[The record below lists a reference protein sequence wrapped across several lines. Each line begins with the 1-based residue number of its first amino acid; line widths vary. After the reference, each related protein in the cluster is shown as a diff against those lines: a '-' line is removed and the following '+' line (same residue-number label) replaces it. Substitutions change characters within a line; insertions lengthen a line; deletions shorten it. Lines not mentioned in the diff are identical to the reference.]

1 MSNVN
6 HDDESISW
14 PDPDPAVDHHGKCT
28 RINDVSRMSAFPN
41 GTPVSR
47 IFFPRCEE
55 DVKSII
61 QTAYDVKKRVGM
73 RGTKHSMGGHSVA
86 SQIGWEIDTKFLC
99 HMKYNPKEPNLVR
112 CGPGCTW
119 ADLIKL
125 LNPFG
130 KSPRTMQSYCSF
142 SVGGTL
148 AVNAHGITTDHCLA
162 ESVVEMRLARVSTKG
177 KVQVIECRPTSAE
190 MIKTSASGELFSL
203 ALGGYGLFGVI
214 TEVVLK
220 VVDNVQLELDSLQL
234 PISANSS
241 EFVRIYDNCRDA
253 VTDDNEDQAGAE
265 PTMGKLEIKLARLNT
280 INLESASLYVLKRSS
295 PSPTVSNLP
304 SKPREMSKTSRLL
317 YKWALPLF
325 KEARYS
331 KEESSGKALDWSKD
345 DALTRNQLLFESA
358 VPLARMYSP
367 LLKRDDTFVLQ
378 EFFCPHHRFSEWIET
393 AKPIFKEI
401 EEQQHKYGQDLI
413 LLNTTI
419 RFVEKDGSTFLS
431 YSREEN
437 GSFAFVLYYRI
448 KRAEEV
454 EKRLGEFHNR
464 FAQLTCD
471 LGGTFYLPYRK
482 CYSAD
487 LLKAAYPMI
496 EEFAALKEKFDSTGL
511 FGNLWFEEYILP
523 LTSNDYQTKW
533 SLTETQ
539 EHALQYE
546 MSHPPSSVQVVE
558 NQKEFRQWIPR
569 SNDPLLVRRTNSY
582 RKLLRSKKLRSE
594 FRQQFLV
601 QIFNIADPDEVMR
614 VMTRAAWD
622 PANQHDIDIYKQIHL
637 HFHGS
642 AKKTVGAKI
651 AQYWRAIQQLRQ
663 QKDEVTRQTVNILS
677 KLGKVGSIGTYCCI
691 GDHGKTVN
699 CFVEALDIKGAL
711 WVVHCSDDMK
721 GNIEDTK
728 TTKKMPALETVLER
742 GSLDPVAHQEIA
754 YDYMTDQASVKL
766 ISIPT
771 GVVDLVTMNQ
781 GLHHIPIDNLFDF
794 LNEVK
799 RIMSPNGTFII
810 REHDL
815 CTDAIDGKVPYAML
829 DLAHSVFNAVTGVT
843 VKDEMKE
850 VRAFRSLLEWRH
862 ILEKVGFVD
871 SLVYE
876 VEDGDPTFDEMMC
889 FSKSSS
895 FHCKTKYPKVHEM
908 PFRGRDTI
916 VPPVAQLVRTL
927 LGQIPIFV
935 TNNARDILEFL
946 QQQLPS
952 LQDMCSKAIL
962 QGAPSLVNELDISNA
977 NARFVG
983 KKIIDTFEP
992 LLHSS
997 FEQLISTVDGV
1008 LSMLKQSK
1016 LQDVYNFKNLGNIP
1030 ELILILPYLEM
1041 KVHMEGEQCN
1051 DLEKMVIIFVRKYF
1065 PALLSDVAEECT
1077 GSSSPASDLPQDEGT
1092 STTQPET
1099 VTGREIQHLIKR
1111 LEEKIPGLLDP
1122 DIAVVHSGFNL
1133 PQQASLFGKFGG
1145 KDLSSACDNLAGYLT
1160 REIWIDMKVHLD
1172 AVVKEGGELPTKT
1185 RLLSQSKHH
1194 PWHRVFYAF
1203 LKSPRVNL
1211 NQQGF
1216 IALKLI
1222 GLGDICTLYEQAKKE
1237 QNEIEPTHS
1246 LDCDSE
1252 VTSCLTATHQSL
1264 EDLGRDWTGD
1274 VITRVITYDGKEENC
1289 LHDVAEVIEAKFG
1302 YNSIT
1307 SRKVDV
1313 TVELQSSHDRINK
1326 QVLEQQSIRPVS
1338 GQLKLG
1344 FLNIDEGLLVQMR
1357 NKGHKQKE
1365 MGDSIRKSFVNLAT
1379 LGNAGNNQLKITY
1392 QRFSVCDDK
1401 GRVQNAAVQSVL
1413 SLGYMENMR
1422 SVVKSTLDML
1432 ESKGIVRGDLHPSD
1446 GHYTWFKLNE
1456 WMQVEILD
1464 ELVKS
1469 LQHTP
1474 WYRFPF
1480 LSFLRTYFSVFQQQ
1494 CNIVQKKYGIVTAF
1508 GSEAFFVDV
1517 IPGIVMSALFGQLQL
1532 LATPLKM
1539 IMPADGYKGRD
1550 QSRFCEEI
1558 ILHTRQNNLNFFN
1571 DEIDTRILKVTVLPK
1586 NFVVLS
1592 IPPFK
1597 AMGEILHKIA
1607 IRIPA
1612 ARVLQISNQTEVQ
1625 VRIGSNVGIE
1635 DRSKD
1640 NEEELARIHSL
1651 AGVKFVMDYSF
1662 PNTVGSNHTTSD
1674 AVHGKAF
1681 YCFEVNCLALLDLFR
1696 LCEMLPNHCIE
1707 QVYDFWN

>member
-1 MSNVN
+1 
-6 HDDESISW
+6 
-14 PDPDPAVDHHGKCT
+14 
-28 RINDVSRMSAFPN
+28 
-41 GTPVSR
+41 
-47 IFFPRCEE
+47 
-55 DVKSII
+55 
-61 QTAYDVKKRVGM
+61 
-73 RGTKHSMGGHSVA
+73 
-86 SQIGWEIDTKFLC
+86 
-99 HMKYNPKEPNLVR
+99 
-112 CGPGCTW
+112 
-119 ADLIKL
+119 
-125 LNPFG
+125 
-130 KSPRTMQSYCSF
+130 MQSYCSF
-142 SVGGTL
+142 SIGGTL
-148 AVNAHGITTDHCLA
+148 AVNAHGITTDHCFA

-177 KVQVIECRPTSAE
+177 KVQVIECRPMSAE
-190 MIKTSASGELFSL
+190 LRKKSASGELFSL

-234 PISANSS
+234 PISADTS
-241 EFVRIYDNCRDA
+241 EFVRIYDNCRGA
-253 VTDDNEDQAGAE
+253 VTDDSEDQDGAE
-265 PTMGKLEIKLARLNT
+265 PTIGKLEIKLARLNT

-295 PSPTVSNLP
+295 PLPTVSNLP
-304 SKPREMSKTSRLL
+304 SKPREMSMTSRLL

-325 KEARYS
+325 KEARYR
-331 KEESSGKALDWSKD
+331 KEESSGKALDWSRD

-358 VPLARMYSP
+358 IPLARMYSP

-378 EFFCPHHRFSEWIET
+378 EFFCPHHRFSEWIEL

-448 KRAEEV
+448 KRVEEV

-464 FAQLTCD
+464 FAQLTCE

-496 EEFAALKEKFDSTGL
+496 EEFARLKEKFDSTGL

-533 SLTETQ
+533 YLTETH
-539 EHALQYE
+539 EHTLQYE
-546 MSHPPSSVQVVE
+546 MNHPPRSVQVVE
-558 NQKEFRQWIPR
+558 NQKEFRHWIPR
-569 SNDPLLVRRTNSY
+569 SNDPLLVRRNNSY
-582 RKLLRSKKLRSE
+582 RKLLRSKRLRSE

-622 PANQHDIDIYKQIHL
+622 PANQNDIDIYKQIHF

-642 AKKTVGAKI
+642 ATKTIGAKI
-651 AQYWRAIQQLRQ
+651 TQYWRAIQQLRQ
-663 QKDEVTRQTVNILS
+663 QKDEVTRQTLNILS

-699 CFVEALDIKGAL
+699 SFVEALDIKGSL

-721 GNIEDTK
+721 GNIEHTDTM
-728 TTKKMPALETVLER
+728 KKMPALETVLER
-742 GSLDPVAHQEIA
+742 GSLDPVAHQEIV
-754 YDYMTDQASVKL
+754 YDYMTDQASAKL
-766 ISIPT
+766 ITIPT

-781 GLHHIPIDNLFDF
+781 GLHHIPIENLFDF

-895 FHCKTKYPKVHEM
+895 FHCKTKYSKVHEM
-908 PFRGRDTI
+908 PFRGGDT
-916 VPPVAQLVRTL
+916 VPPVAKLVRSL
-927 LGQIPIFV
+927 LGQVPIFV

-946 QQQLPS
+946 RQQLPS
-952 LQDMCSKAIL
+952 LRDMCSKAIL
-962 QGAPSLVNELDISNA
+962 EGAPSLLHELDISNA
-977 NARFVG
+977 NARIVG
-983 KKIIDTFEP
+983 KKIIATFEP

-997 FEQLISTVDGV
+997 FEQIITAVDGV

-1041 KVHMEGEQCN
+1041 KVHMEGESCN
-1051 DLEKMVIIFVRKYF
+1051 DLEKMLIIFVRKYI
-1065 PALLSDVAEECT
+1065 PVLLSGISGKST
-1077 GSSSPASDLPQDEGT
+1077 GSSSPASALPHDKDT
-1092 STTQPET
+1092 STAQPKT
-1099 VTGREIQHLIKR
+1099 VTGREIQHIIEK
-1111 LEEKIPGLLDP
+1111 LEENIPGLLDP

-1145 KDLSSACDNLAGYLT
+1145 KDLTSACDNLAGYLT
-1160 REIWIDMKVHLD
+1160 REIWTEMKVNLD
-1172 AVVKEGGELPTKT
+1172 AVKEAGELPTKS
-1185 RLLSQSKHH
+1185 RLLSQSKQH

-1222 GLGDICTLYEQAKKE
+1222 GLGDICTLYKKANTKKTE
-1237 QNEIEPTHS
+1237 KEPTPC

-1264 EDLGRDWTGD
+1264 ESLGRDWTGD
-1274 VITRVITYDGKEENC
+1274 VIKRVITYNGKEEKC
-1289 LHDVAEVIEAKFG
+1289 LYDVAEVLEAKFG
-1302 YNSIT
+1302 YTSIT

-1326 QVLEQQSIRPVS
+1326 QVLEQKSIPPLL
-1338 GQLKLG
+1338 GQRKLG
-1344 FLNIDEGLLVQMR
+1344 FLNIDESQLVQMR

-1365 MGDSIRKSFVNLAT
+1365 VGDSIRKSIVHAAT
-1379 LGNAGNNQLKITY
+1379 LGNAGNNQLMITY
-1392 QRFSVCDDK
+1392 RRLAVCDDK
-1401 GRVQNAAVQSVL
+1401 GRAQNAAVQSVL
-1413 SLGYMENMR
+1413 SLGYLENVR
-1422 SVVKSTLDML
+1422 SAVKSTLDML

-1469 LQHTP
+1469 LKHTP

-1480 LSFLRTYFSVFQQQ
+1480 FSFLRTYFSVFQQQ
-1494 CNIVQKKYGIVTAF
+1494 CNIVQKKYGTVTAF
-1508 GSEAFFVDV
+1508 GSEAFFVDL
-1517 IPGIVMSALFGQLQL
+1517 IPGIVMSTLFGQLQL

-1539 IMPADGYKGRD
+1539 AMPADGYKDHD
-1550 QSRFCEEI
+1550 QSRFREEI
-1558 ILHTRQNNLNFFN
+1558 VLHTRQNNLNFFN
-1571 DEIDTRILKVTVLPK
+1571 DEIDTRILEVTILPQ

-1592 IPPFK
+1592 VPPFK

-1625 VRIGSNVGIE
+1625 VRIVRIE

-1640 NEEELARIHSL
+1640 SEEEFARILSL

-1662 PNTVGSNHTTSD
+1662 PSTIGSNDTTDNSSQLSRG
-1674 AVHGKAF
+1674 HGRAF
-1681 YCFEVNCLALLDLFR
+1681 YSFEVNCLALLDLFR